1 MVVVAVI
8 LTDELIHG
16 LRRPETEAVIDT
28 VNPHL
33 AANSILTSHLALI
46 EVVEQVDRL
55 RILVPLPAPAPA
67 PVPVPRLVD
76 TAMNAPVFPASADP
90 GPPFGETAEKRG
102 DAARTM
108 VIETD
113 PLPAKNHHAH
123 VLPEETEADRVL
135 SPAA

>member
-1 MVVVAVI
+1 MVVLAVI
-8 LTDELIHG
+8 LTDELTHG
-16 LRRPETEAVIDT
+16 LRRLETEAVIDT

-46 EVVEQVDRL
+46 EVVEPVDRL
-55 RILVPLPAPAPA
+55 RILILLPAPAH
-67 PVPVPRLVD
+67 VPVPRLVD
-76 TAMNAPVFPASADP
+76 TATNAPVVPASADP
-90 GPPFGETAEKRG
+90 DPPFGETAEKRG

-113 PLPAKNHHAH
+113 PLPAKNHPAH